1 MIHVHQ
7 HLRIRHQLRGEILQL
22 TATVPANVPPVLADR
37 ERVPYQA
44 DGLAAFL

>member
-1 MIHVHQ
+1 V
-7 HLRIRHQLRGEILQL
+7 LALGRARDALL
-22 TATVPANVPPVLADR
+22 TVADR